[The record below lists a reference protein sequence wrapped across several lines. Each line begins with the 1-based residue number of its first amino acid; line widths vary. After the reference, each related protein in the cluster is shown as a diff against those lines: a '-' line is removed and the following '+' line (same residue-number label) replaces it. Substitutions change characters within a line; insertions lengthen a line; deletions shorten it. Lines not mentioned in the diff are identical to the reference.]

1 MTSTGSLPPAGTPSA
16 ETDQILGF
24 TLTSESETTLLNIDR
39 QHRPARRQ
47 QTITVCDAATIGPFT
62 EFTTASLGLNQ
73 CSPLLTHPQNP
84 RQGETGCRVKHRICG
99 IGIDLNPL

>member
-24 TLTSESETTLLNIDR
+24 TLTSESKTTLLNIDR
-39 QHRPARRQ
+39 QHRPTRRQ
-47 QTITVCDAATIGPFT
+47 EPITVCDAATIGPFT

-84 RQGETGCRVKHRICG
+84 RQSETRCRIKHCICD
-99 IGIDLNPL
+99 IGIDLNLL

>member
-47 QTITVCDAATIGPFT
+47 HPITVCDAATIGPFT

-84 RQGETGCRVKHRICG
+84 GQGETGCRIKYCIC
-99 IGIDLNPL
+99 GIDLNLL